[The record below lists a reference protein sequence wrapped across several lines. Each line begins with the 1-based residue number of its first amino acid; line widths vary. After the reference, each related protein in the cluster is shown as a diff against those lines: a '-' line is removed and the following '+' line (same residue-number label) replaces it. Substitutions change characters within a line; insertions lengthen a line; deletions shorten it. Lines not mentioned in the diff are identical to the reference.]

1 MMKAYS
7 TIHPGSSVNADFS
20 HILEPSVRD
29 PEARR
34 AILWL
39 DANGNIG
46 DCNLTALKMLGCR
59 PTVKTPL
66 HVTAL
71 LPQLKEMTL
80 TEGSH
85 LNSHLRYVAH
95 LGHRFEVLS
104 LRGTRFEGE
113 LFFSDIEPPAPHAFR
128 LIISLHN
135 PVQRVFSVK

>member
-1 MMKAYS
+1 MKAYS
-7 TIHPGSSVNADFS
+7 TINHGPSVNADFR
-20 HILEPSVRD
+20 HTLEPSVRNLD
-29 PEARR
+29 DKR

-39 DANGNIG
+39 DTQGNIN
-46 DCNLTALKMLGCR
+46 DCNLTAVKMLGCR
-59 PTVKTPL
+59 VTATPPL

-71 LPQLKEMTL
+71 LPQLKEMKL
-80 TEGSH
+80 IDGCH

-95 LGHRFEVLS
+95 LGHRFEVFS

-113 LFFSDIEPPAPHAFR
+113 LFFSDIEQPAPHAFR